1 MDMASCGPSNAL
13 QNLSKHTQRDNT
25 LQNEVIRNQPQQG
38 NGFRNQSVV
47 DQRLNQEFQQFTS
60 GQTLNQFQ
68 PEPVHQQF
76 HQHHRQHNHPQY
88 SQHQPQQGWI
98 QDFSNMSIN
107 QQPGHQTENIQ
118 NGKVQND
125 WHKQFMKQH
134 QSSQQPLQ
142 NNVAYQ
148 PQHQMGGFQMNM
160 RTNLSNSLY
169 QTRGNMTE
177 HKEIHKM
184 EEENQIFDAQFD
196 QLERELQ
203 EEQMSNEQTAEVQM
217 DSNEFEKEQFAKT
230 AQQVQESMLKGE
242 NSEASAKFKNSNFLK
257 LMSSISNR
265 SVELSAEGDKLV
277 STESGED
284 IRDNPDLIESQ
295 SPTPAPLSNHQEHIN
310 RIPTSRDDT
319 PTQESLTLHLPD
331 PLAHIK
337 KGSVEGD
344 VSPFQAAQ
352 IVSGNQV
359 KASDWMEEDDWLDM
373 TEDAPFPVMG
383 GPQRAPPA
391 QRRPNIMSDEW
402 QEVYDDYKHDD
413 DFN

>member
-1 MDMASCGPSNAL
+1 MDAANCGPSNAL

-25 LQNEVIRNQPQQG
+25 LQNEIIRNQPQQG
-38 NGFRNQSVV
+38 NGFRNQPIV
-47 DQRLNQEFQQFTS
+47 DQRLNQDFQQFS
-60 GQTLNQFQ
+60 NGQAFNQFQ
-68 PEPVHQQF
+68 PEPVHQRF
-76 HQHHRQHNHPQY
+76 HQHHRQHNHAQH
-88 SQHQPQQGWI
+88 SQHHPQQGWV
-98 QDFSNMSIN
+98 QDFSKMSIN
-107 QQPGHQTENIQ
+107 QQPRHQARNMR

-125 WHKQFMKQH
+125 WNQQFMNQTSQH
-134 QSSQQPLQ
+134 PVQ

-169 QTRGNMTE
+169 QTRGNIPE
-177 HKEIHKM
+177 HKEMHKM

-196 QLERELQ
+196 QMERELQ
-203 EEQMSNEQTAEVQM
+203 HEQMSNEQTAEVQM
-217 DSNEFEKEQFAKT
+217 DGNEFEKEQFAKT
-230 AQQVQESMLKGE
+230 AKQVQESMLKGE
-242 NSEASAKFKNSNFLK
+242 NTETNTKFQNSNFLK

-277 STESGED
+277 SKQSGED
-284 IRDNPDLIESQ
+284 IRDNPEVVSSQ
-295 SPTPAPLSNHQEHIN
+295 SPTPAPVSQYDQYTNH
-310 RIPTSRDDT
+310 IPMSQDDM
-319 PTQESLTLHLPD
+319 PTQEPQTLHLPD

-337 KGSVEGD
+337 EGSIEGD

-352 IVSGNQV
+352 IVTGNQV
-359 KASDWMEEDDWLDM
+359 KTSDWMEDDEWLDM

-383 GPQRAPPA
+383 GPQRMPPT
-391 QRRPNIMSDEW
+391 RRSRNNIMPDEW